1 MDIIE
6 KTMEVIELTLKSK
19 TRMINGVLLNVAQLV
34 VRKGEFLTYFK
45 RNKNLILSEQ
55 VINVITKLRS
65 TDDKKEILAI
75 DAYRKDKFEER
86 ANCFNGTSSDNLM
99 MGNYNNT
106 AFRIYINHH

>member
-1 MDIIE
+1 
-6 KTMEVIELTLKSK
+6 MEAIELTLKSRTK
-19 TRMINGVLLNVAQLV
+19 TVNGVILTVAQLV
-34 VRKGEFLTYFK
+34 VRKGEFLPYFK

-65 TDDKKEILAI
+65 ADDKKEILAI

-106 AFRIYINHH
+106 TFRMYINHH

>member
-1 MDIIE
+1 
-6 KTMEVIELTLKSK
+6 MEPVELTLKSK

-65 TDDKKEILAI
+65 ADDKAEILAI

-86 ANCFNGTSSDNLM
+86 ANYFNGTSSDNLM
-99 MGNYNNT
+99 MGNYNNY
-106 AFRIYINHH
+106 AFRMYINYK